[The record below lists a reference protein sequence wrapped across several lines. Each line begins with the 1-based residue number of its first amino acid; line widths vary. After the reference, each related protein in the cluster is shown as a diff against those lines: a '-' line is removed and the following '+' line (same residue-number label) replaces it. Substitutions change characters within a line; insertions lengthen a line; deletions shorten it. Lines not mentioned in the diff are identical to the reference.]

1 MNGFETYQ
9 KCPQCGETKNI
20 LTEKRPFG
28 NSQCVS
34 CRFKAKTS
42 LFAVPKKEDKQ
53 TLELKFGSV
62 YLTSDGRLTKI
73 VARSVAKKIYVGS
86 NDVEYNSKGHDIRDN
101 KDNDLIAEIPES
113 LHFELLRVIN
123 EYYTNRTF
131 KHFIDKS
138 YKEGINA

>member
-1 MNGFETYQ
+1 MDGYESYQ
-9 KCPQCGETKNI
+9 KCPHCGETKNI
-20 LTEKRPFG
+20 LTEKSPFG
-28 NSQCVS
+28 DSQCVS

-42 LFAVPKKEDKQ
+42 LFAVPKKEKQ
-53 TLELKFGSV
+53 TLEVKFGKV
-62 YLTSDGRLTKI
+62 YLTSDGCTTKI
-73 VARSVAKKIYVGS
+73 VSRLVAKDLYIGS

-113 LHFELLRVIN
+113 LHYEVLRVIN
-123 EYYTNRTF
+123 EYYNNKTF

>member
-1 MNGFETYQ
+1 MNGFESYQ
-9 KCPQCGETKNI
+9 KCPKCGETKNI

-28 NSQCVS
+28 DSRCRS
-34 CRFKAKTS
+34 CGFKAKTL

-53 TLELKFGSV
+53 TLEVKFGRV
-62 YLTSDGRLTKI
+62 YLTSDGCLIKI
-73 VARSVAKKIYVGS
+73 VSRLDTKDLYIGS
-86 NDVEYNSKGHDIRDN
+86 NRVEYNSKGHDIRDN

>member
-1 MNGFETYQ
+1 MSKYESFQ
-9 KCPQCGETKNI
+9 KCPKCGETKNI

-28 NSQCVS
+28 DSQCSS
-34 CRFKAKTS
+34 CRFKAKTT
-42 LFAVPKKEDKQ
+42 LFAVKKEDKSK
-53 TLELKFGSV
+53 LELKSGSV
-62 YLTSDGRLTKI
+62 YLTSNGCITKI
-73 VARSVAKKIYVGS
+73 VSRLVSKDLYIGS
-86 NDVEYNSKGHDIRDN
+86 NAVEYNSKGHDIRDN

-113 LHFELLRVIN
+113 LHYEVLRVIN